1 MRAAG
6 HSGGAPRR
14 SSDAALARAMW
25 ARHARRA
32 DGTLVF
38 DDPLVAERVGRIA
51 VDGEAAS

>member
-1 MRAAG
+1 M
-6 HSGGAPRR
+6 HLEAP
-14 SSDAALARAMW
+14 ALGAMW
-25 ARHARRA
+25 ARHLRRA